1 MARVYVCGGVPCVPL
16 PATPTMRQ
24 APSASRAQGPRMQS
38 PGAEDTEHPSGCE
51 LVPPALHSE
60 TRWVMGAH
68 GVGLARPRPDP
79 STVYSCLLAAP
90 AHLPALPWGRHSCA
104 SADLLLW

>member
-60 TRWVMGAH
+60 TRCSQKS
-68 GVGLARPRPDP
+68 LAFWAERL
-79 STVYSCLLAAP
+79 S
-90 AHLPALPWGRHSCA
+90 GKG
-104 SADLLLW
+104 